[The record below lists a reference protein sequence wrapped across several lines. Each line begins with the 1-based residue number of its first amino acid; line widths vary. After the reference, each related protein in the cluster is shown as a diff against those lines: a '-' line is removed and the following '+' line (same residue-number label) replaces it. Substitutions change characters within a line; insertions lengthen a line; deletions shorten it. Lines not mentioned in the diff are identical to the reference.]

1 MASAEIEKLETTLK
15 NLTIQ
20 SILSHPTKSRTEIA
34 MEFFQMGTIKE
45 AQGLLNDAI
54 DFYRKAFKLD
64 EKIDLKYRELLRSN
78 GLLAGQTTSNQTQTQ
93 NSTQGHRRTT
103 SSGGTGTTDSVN
115 EKAAGGS
122 GGEMVLPG
130 HNFKLLTLGTQ
141 IVSHHDTE
149 HFKKLAL
156 DKKILNSIHVPSLL
170 ASCRDHSI
178 NKLNENQ
185 PESIFAKLPNEIIS
199 KIMDLLIVKDT
210 PSWFNLSLTCRKLAY
225 LGFHETTSWR
235 SLCHLVYP
243 KQHYNRQELE
253 LNSMLDPETGTR
265 DENRIADLVEVVLSF
280 QMLGIYHSES
290 SHIIDTCVFT
300 LMEQV

>member
-1 MASAEIEKLETTLK
+1 MASAEIEKLETALK

-20 SILSHPTKSRTEIA
+20 SILSHPTKSKTEIA

-64 EKIDLKYRELLRSN
+64 EKIDLKYRELLKLN
-78 GLLAGQTTSNQTQTQ
+78 GLLAGQTPNQTQTQ
-93 NSTQGHRRTT
+93 THRRTT
-103 SSGGTGTTDSVN
+103 SSGGTTDLTTNLVN
-115 EKAAGGS
+115 EKAGN
-122 GGEMVLPG
+122 ETVLPG
-130 HNFKLLTLGTQ
+130 HNFKLLTLGTHV
-141 IVSHHDTE
+141 VSHHDTE

-170 ASCRDHSI
+170 ASCRDKRI
-178 NKLNENQ
+178 NKLDEKQ
-185 PESIFAKLPNEIIS
+185 PDSIFEKLPNEIIF

-253 LNSMLDPETGTR
+253 LNSMLDLETGSR
-265 DENRIADLVEVVLSF
+265 DENRIADLVYDNNWHA
-280 QMLGIYHSES
+280 MLHDRPFLKFNGVYISTVNYQ
-290 SHIIDTCVFT
+290 
-300 LMEQV
+300 L